1 MEVRVSKLRTV
12 RLLIPALVLA
22 AATGSPLA
30 GMHGGAVQAAPAGPS
45 GGTGAAEAAARRD
58 VPSAAGAEAGGP
70 VVLELFTSQ
79 GCSTCPPAD
88 RLLSELGRDGSAG
101 QLVPIAFHVDYWD
114 RLGWSD
120 PFSSSRWSQR
130 QQQYAHT
137 LSGDRLATPH
147 LVIDGRSQTVGPQ
160 RDGGRAQMA
169 AGRAQR
175 PAAAVDLAMDA
186 PSRGGARARLRVK
199 VSVRVLE
206 QTASRDLDL
215 WVALTQSGLVTAVK
229 GGENAAA
236 TLHDD
241 FVVRRLEKAF
251 TVRGR
256 TGEQRAKEL
265 DLTLDPSWPLADL
278 AVAAFVQDPAS
289 LVIVGAARSPV
300 AVQPPAQ
307 P

>member
-1 MEVRVSKLRTV
+1 MEVRVSKLRPL

-22 AATGSPLA
+22 AAAGSPLA
-30 GMHGGAVQAAPAGPS
+30 GMHGGAVQAAPAGPG
-45 GGTGAAEAAARRD
+45 GGTGAAAG
-58 VPSAAGAEAGGP
+58 PSVAPAAGAEAGGP

-101 QLVPIAFHVDYWD
+101 QLVPLSFHVDYWD

-130 QQQYAHT
+130 QQQYAHA
-137 LSGDRLATPH
+137 LSGDRLATPQ
-147 LVIDGRSQTVGPQ
+147 LVIDGRSQSVGSK
-160 RDGGRAQMA
+160 RDEVLRQIAAARA
-169 AGRAQR
+169 RR

-186 PSRGGARARLRVK
+186 PGRAGARSRLRVK

-215 WVALTQSGLVTAVK
+215 WVALTQSGLVTEVK

-256 TGEQRAKEL
+256 AGEQRSKEL
-265 DLTLDPSWPLADL
+265 DLALDPSWPLADL
-278 AVAAFVQDPAS
+278 AVTAFVQDPAS

-300 AVQPPAQ
+300 AVHP
-307 P
+307 

>member
-1 MEVRVSKLRTV
+1 MSKVRKS

-22 AATGSPLA
+22 AAAGVPLA
-30 GMHGGAVQAAPAGPS
+30 GAHGGAVRAAAAVP
-45 GGTGAAEAAARRD
+45 GGGAGAAAGQSVQPVAGA
-58 VPSAAGAEAGGP
+58 AAGAP

-88 RLLSELGRDGSAG
+88 RLLSELSRDGSG
-101 QLVPIAFHVDYWD
+101 GELVPLAFHVDYWD

-120 PFSSSRWSQR
+120 PFSSARWSQR
-130 QQQYAHT
+130 QQHYAHA
-137 LSGDRLATPH
+137 LSGDRVATPQ
-147 LVIDGRSQTVGPQ
+147 LVIDGRSQCVGSK
-160 RDGGRAQMA
+160 RDEVLRLIAAARAQP
-169 AGRAQR
+169 

-186 PSRGGARARLRVK
+186 PRRDGSRSRLRVK
-199 VSVRVLE
+199 VSVRVLQ

-215 WVALTQSGLVTAVK
+215 WVALTQSGLVTQVK
-229 GGENAAA
+229 AGENAAA

-256 TGEQRAKEL
+256 AGEQRAKEL
-265 DLTLDPSWPLADL
+265 ELELDPSWPLSDL
-278 AVAAFVQDPAS
+278 AVAAYVQDPAS
-289 LVIVGAARSPV
+289 LGIVGAARSPV
-300 AVQPPAQ
+300 AVPPRAG